1 MGCLCSPQG
10 VSCQPSLHPGSFEP
24 WSQDLWLVCYSQPH
38 VSLYSGTHH
47 VLSTAPFPTAAA
59 WGAHTSTICQFCSSS
74 SFSSFNSCLF
84 FAFRFYDLPPSL
96 CLLKKPQPLCLVTL
110 SPSPSLIPLN
120 SLQPHMEMGP
130 RVSCQEVF
138 VLFVPS
144 NRFGQISF
152 WIAFF
157 CNQYLSPFIF
167 LHHSAST
174 FLLRPTVK
182 PESQR
187 YGSGLPLINQVNS
200 NSLHSY
206 HISWELP
213 SSLLLLMLYTDLW
226 IKQLSYWNKTSVQQ
240 NVYQHIF
247 NAYTNIHMRYSFIQK
262 GESATIFK
270 KY

>member
-1 MGCLCSPQG
+1 MSCPSLSLSPPDAQGSGCPHAPGCLLLTASPMGCLCSPQG

-130 RVSCQEVF
+130 RVSSQELF

-187 YGSGLPLINQVNS
+187 YGSGLPLI
-200 NSLHSY
+200 
-206 HISWELP
+206 I
-213 SSLLLLMLYTDLW
+213 
-226 IKQLSYWNKTSVQQ
+226 
-240 NVYQHIF
+240 
-247 NAYTNIHMRYSFIQK
+247 R
-262 GESATIFK
+262 
-270 KY
+270 